1 MESSNNFNKSVA
13 SRFFA
18 RVVKVFFFFGGGG
31 GGYKDIRPQRSN
43 VNVMNL
49 LQNSQIYPF
58 LEKPSETEFAGA
70 PAQKI
75 TKLYY
80 NRPLE
85 T

>member
-1 MESSNNFNKSVA
+1 MESSNNFNRSVA
-13 SRFFA
+13 SRFFPF
-18 RVVKVFFFFGGGG
+18 KPELEKFFFLGG